1 MSTSP
6 YRTAVTGT
14 SVAKVFNGCGLSTH
28 NTEHHNWGNCQR
40 RTHPEFKSQEHVAYA
55 NSTAGWAATTRRAAT
70 GLPDLLH
77 IDKTYSAPNNNVA
90 AAGFD
95 CGGGRGSRGRDG
107 PGNKA
112 TAACTPCLTTSY
124 IASLSLKSDT
134 DLIPMLFKV
143 AEAGEAAEAGIG
155 NSKLINTLIDTGSLG
170 LDGNY
175 IHTDLVKAF
184 AKRQIMFTDSVCSG
198 LDSARS
204 SNMKYIF
211 LTVNV
216 SNPHVFP
223 NPNAPSNPITPEI
236 V

>member
-1 MSTSP
+1 MGSDAINCVKQHKALIGSTNSSSHNLAYTKKQKLSTSP

-107 PGNKA
+107 HGNRG
-112 TAACTPCLTTSY
+112 TT
-124 IASLSLKSDT
+124 T
-134 DLIPMLFKV
+134 
-143 AEAGEAAEAGIG
+143 
-155 NSKLINTLIDTGSLG
+155 
-170 LDGNY
+170 
-175 IHTDLVKAF
+175 
-184 AKRQIMFTDSVCSG
+184 
-198 LDSARS
+198 
-204 SNMKYIF
+204 
-211 LTVNV
+211 
-216 SNPHVFP
+216 
-223 NPNAPSNPITPEI
+223 
-236 V
+236 